1 MNMPTAS
8 IPAAPPLRRQALV
21 NTGRGTVPTIHG
33 LHHFAYRCRSVEET
47 RHFYEDVLGLPL
59 VFTVYHDKVPSTGD
73 EHPYC
78 HIFFEL
84 GDGGC
89 LAFFDLFDGKACEP
103 DPATPSW
110 VNHFAF
116 QVEKRADLEV
126 MKARLEAEGV
136 EVIGPVDHKIFD
148 SIYFF
153 DPNGIR
159 LELVFQTAPP
169 EVMKAKAG
177 EAHAQLARFEEMR
190 RHYFAKGA
198 HGG

>member
-1 MNMPTAS
+1 MNMPV
-8 IPAAPPLRRQALV
+8 AAPLLSRKAV
-21 NTGRGTVPTIHG
+21 ANTGQGPVPAIHG
-33 LHHFAYRCRSVEET
+33 LHHFAYRCRNAEET

-84 GDGGC
+84 ADGGC
-89 LAFFDLFDGKACEP
+89 LAFFDLFDGKAAEP
-103 DPATPSW
+103 DPATPNW

-116 QVEKRADLEV
+116 QVARRDDLLV
-126 MKARLEAEGV
+126 MKQRLEAEGV

-159 LELVFQTAPP
+159 LELVFQTASH
-169 EVMKAKAG
+169 ETMRGKAA

-190 RHYFAKGA
+190 AHYFGKTGV
-198 HGG
+198 HG